1 MSDDGDSLIETA
13 RRGLT
18 TTVGVGVLLFQNAQ
32 VQRRELAKAAPRAL
46 AELGEAVGDRLKTL
60 GEKLADLDDRADDIF
75 DDLEQRLPDGLRE
88 PARQVHNVMREIR
101 GLPTRDGNGSERPE

>member
-1 MSDDGDSLIETA
+1 MSDDGDSLMEVA

-46 AELGEAVGDRLKTL
+46 AELGEVVHHVVREVRSFAAGD
-60 GEKLADLDDRADDIF
+60 GEDA
-75 DDLEQRLPDGLRE
+75 E
-88 PARQVHNVMREIR
+88 PA
-101 GLPTRDGNGSERPE
+101 ERPERPERPDPAD